1 MSACTVESHPGI
13 SNPAN
18 NSSASVGDMVRS
30 STVSSSLSL
39 FTAGFFV
46 AVVVCACVCVCVCII
61 GRRDGEKK
69 EGGESGRELERER
82 EIDRREVGEGKPK
95 CSWKV
100 RNTSMQ

>member
-1 MSACTVESHPGI
+1 M
-13 SNPAN
+13 
-18 NSSASVGDMVRS
+18 R
-30 STVSSSLSL
+30 
-39 FTAGFFV
+39 
-46 AVVVCACVCVCVCII
+46 VCVCVCII